1 MKHSFEPV
9 LKQSLPDR
17 LARQIRG
24 TIQSGNYRRGDRL
37 PPIVEMAK
45 RFEVGQP
52 SIREA
57 LKKLEAM
64 GVVQIRHGAGVF
76 VTRSE
81 EVLVL
86 ASPDYAGTVTKKL
99 LLDLIHARIPIE
111 SQSAADAVRNATPEQ
126 LVELRRILA
135 EAGQNLG
142 DDEVLNSVNME
153 FHSKIAQASGNSV
166 TAQLLNVL
174 HELFTDEQRL
184 ILGIFGS
191 READHQGHLEIL
203 DAIERRDETL
213 AVERMRAHL
222 ESVQAA
228 ILRWN
233 PEDHPVAV
241 SDGLPACGRQRT
253 SQRRRHRFARCDMH
267 ARLRRLGLPLLL
279 LCGACA
285 SSHANARHRV
295 DMSVLTQDDLVDH
308 QYENVLEAVQ
318 TLRSNWLN
326 ERGPDSF
333 ASPSHIWVYID
344 NTQGG
349 RRPVA
354 RGDLDAL
361 HRVRPQGQ
369 RHRRDGPVGDRPFG
383 GSDRRHDVAAAGRLA
398 PPDPRG
404 RATAPPAPHRASSQ
418 LTRLR
423 SRAPGGRSV

>member
-86 ASPDYAGTVTKKL
+86 ASPDYTGTVTKKL

-111 SQSAADAVRNATPEQ
+111 SQSAADAVRNATEEQ
-126 LVELRRILA
+126 LEELRRILA

-142 DDEVLNSVNME
+142 DDDVLNSVNME

-203 DAIERRDETL
+203 DAIERRDEKL

-222 ESVQAA
+222 ESVRAA

-233 PEDHPVAV
+233 PEDHPV
-241 SDGLPACGRQRT
+241 
-253 SQRRRHRFARCDMH
+253 
-267 ARLRRLGLPLLL
+267 
-279 LCGACA
+279 
-285 SSHANARHRV
+285 
-295 DMSVLTQDDLVDH
+295 
-308 QYENVLEAVQ
+308 E
-318 TLRSNWLN
+318 
-326 ERGPDSF
+326 
-333 ASPSHIWVYID
+333 
-344 NTQGG
+344 
-349 RRPVA
+349 
-354 RGDLDAL
+354 
-361 HRVRPQGQ
+361 
-369 RHRRDGPVGDRPFG
+369 
-383 GSDRRHDVAAAGRLA
+383 
-398 PPDPRG
+398 
-404 RATAPPAPHRASSQ
+404 
-418 LTRLR
+418 
-423 SRAPGGRSV
+423 